1 MSDEACVTTT
11 ASSRGRESERGGERA
26 KGATGRRLAD
36 ITLVNGY
43 SNCVDAAKRCD
54 AMWMRCGDRRRQPHN
69 NNNCR
74 LTRQMEREGGRVG
87 DWWRINNARR
97 DANLAKWLVGHE
109 ATGSK
114 ATATAIYQWQQQH
127 GQRRRQ
133 RHRQRQRQRELI
145 AVHAKNI
152 VNQLIDSLLFV
163 KQS

>member
-11 ASSRGRESERGGERA
+11 AKRRGRGTERGGERA

-54 AMWMRCGDRRRQPHN
+54 AMWMRCGDQRRQPHN

-74 LTRQMEREGGRVG
+74 LTRQLEREGAEERVG

-114 ATATAIYQWQQQH
+114 ATATANATGEKSHPFIS
-127 GQRRRQ
+127 GSS
-133 RHRQRQRQRELI
+133 
-145 AVHAKNI
+145 NT
-152 VNQLIDSLLFV
+152 DSDA
-163 KQS
+163 SRDTDSDSDSDSES